1 MKLVRVQLPSLHERA
16 HRAADYEPKSV
27 QPYFRWRAPY
37 RSEEGL
43 GLSERRTQ
51 RFGWQRCRRNP
62 YSDRKGQPLMLANR
76 AAGQSHGTL
85 ERWMLGFLEK
95 HLQGKPGFD
104 LHGVQLIDAIDV
116 DKAD

>member
-1 MKLVRVQLPSLHERA
+1 
-16 HRAADYEPKSV
+16 
-27 QPYFRWRAPY
+27 
-37 RSEEGL
+37 
-43 GLSERRTQ
+43 
-51 RFGWQRCRRNP
+51 
-62 YSDRKGQPLMLANR
+62 MLANR